1 MMEDATALYGFGSQG
16 VPAVCVIAKCRAD
29 LMIDVVVGKGIPIL
43 VVPDEA
49 QSVDLIIGRTFTEL
63 PYVAYTKLGD
73 SLHFWHE
80 DQRPFSHM
88 EPLVSCPKLRSN
100 AVQETTPQTNIVN
113 WVTLSPQSN
122 VADSVLFDNCGR
134 EIVIDM
140 KGGEIIVPAL
150 TSGEE
155 DGLLGKGQPLAQA
168 TEVDIPG
175 WEKIKEGNCKEECG
189 AVELEQIPLTETQR
203 PIMCE
208 EIRVGL
214 SVKEV
219 QRRKLAR
226 FSFEYQD
233 CFATN
238 FSEIGCTPILM
249 MDTQEV
255 PDGTPFAVQPYRTK
269 SAKREAMRDT
279 VGEWEKVGIGT
290 ESFCP

>member
-1 MMEDATALYGFGSQG
+1 M
-16 VPAVCVIAKCRAD
+16 
-29 LMIDVVVGKGIPIL
+29 
-43 VVPDEA
+43 
-49 QSVDLIIGRTFTEL
+49 
-63 PYVAYTKLGD
+63 
-73 SLHFWHE
+73 
-80 DQRPFSHM
+80 
-88 EPLVSCPKLRSN
+88 
-100 AVQETTPQTNIVN
+100 
-113 WVTLSPQSN
+113 
-122 VADSVLFDNCGR
+122 LFDNCGR

-155 DGLLGKGQPLAQA
+155 DGLLGKGQRLAQA

-175 WEKIKEGNCKEECG
+175 CEKIKEGNCKEECG
-189 AVELEQIPLTETQR
+189 AVESEQIPLTETQR

-208 EIRVGL
+208 KIRVGL

-219 QRRKLAR
+219 QHCELAR
-226 FSFEYQD
+226 FLFEYRD

-238 FSEIGCTPILM
+238 LSEIGCTPILM

-255 PDGTPFAVQPYRTK
+255 PDGTPVAVRPYRTK